1 MIVTLT
7 YTDYSAFL
15 CLAVR
20 RTFFALLISI
30 SIVTTI
36 YAQANL
42 SQPDDKT
49 LIIEDA
55 PESEIF
61 ALGKTVIIKKS
72 AKGVLSLGGDVII
85 EGRVEG
91 DAAAIGGSITQKK
104 GAFIGGEVIV
114 FGGTYQHEDKQPL
127 RNAEKETVVLAVFED
142 ELRDMMQN
150 PSQIF
155 APSVSWSFFAQRLLS
170 VLFWFLISLG
180 LATIAPGAVS
190 RAVARFSLST
200 LKVFAIGMAS
210 FLLIIIGGTL
220 SLSFLPNYLGAIV
233 GIMAFALLMLGYVFG
248 RAALQV
254 SIGKRIQKLFLSDKK
269 QSEVV
274 SYLIGAFVITLLLS
288 IPYLWTLTLL
298 ALFASS
304 LGLVFT
310 ARSGNGLRKA

>member
-1 MIVTLT
+1 VIVTLI
-7 YTDYSAFL
+7 YTDFSVFL
-15 CLAVR
+15 RLAIR
-20 RTFFALLISI
+20 RTFFALLVSI
-30 SIVTTI
+30 SIITTV
-36 YAQANL
+36 YAQTNL

-49 LIIEDA
+49 LIVEDA

-91 DAAAIGGSITQKK
+91 DAATIGGSITQKE
-104 GAFIGGEVIV
+104 GAFVGGEVIV
-114 FGGTYQHEDKQPL
+114 FGGTYQHEDEQPL

-200 LKVFAIGMAS
+200 LKVFAIGMAG
-210 FLLIIIGGTL
+210 LLLVVIGGTM

-254 SIGKRIQKLFLSDKK
+254 SIGKRIQKMFLSDKK
-269 QSEVV
+269 QSEVF

-310 ARSGNGLRKA
+310 ARSGNGLRKV

>member
-1 MIVTLT
+1 MKFEILNLKSV
-7 YTDYSAFL
+7 FL
-15 CLAVR
+15 RLAIC
-20 RTFFALLISI
+20 RTFFAFVISI
-30 SIVTTI
+30 SIITAI
-36 YAQANL
+36 YAQPNL

-49 LIIEDA
+49 LIVEDA

-85 EGRVEG
+85 EGKVEG

-104 GAFIGGEVIV
+104 GAFVGGEVII
-114 FGGTYQHEDKQPL
+114 FGGTYRHEDEKPL
-127 RNAEKETVVLAVFED
+127 RNAEKETIVFAVFED
-142 ELRDMMQN
+142 ELRDVMQN

-155 APSVSWSFFAQRLLS
+155 APSFSWSFFAQRLLS
-170 VLFWFLISLG
+170 VLFWFLISLA

-200 LKVFAIGMAS
+200 LKVFAIGMAGL
-210 FLLIIIGGTL
+210 LLIIVGGTL

-233 GIMAFALLMLGYVFG
+233 GLMAFVLLMLGYVFG

-288 IPYLWTLTLL
+288 IPYLWTITLL
-298 ALFASS
+298 ALLASS

-310 ARSGNGLRKA
+310 ANNKG

>member
-1 MIVTLT
+1 MIIAQTNI
-7 YTDYSAFL
+7 DYFAFL
-15 CLAVR
+15 RLTCR
-20 RTFFALLISI
+20 RIFFAFVVTISI
-30 SIVTTI
+30 ITAI
-36 YAQANL
+36 YAQPNL

-49 LIIEDA
+49 LIVEDA

-85 EGRVEG
+85 EGKVEG

-104 GAFIGGEVIV
+104 GAFVGGEVII
-114 FGGTYQHEDKQPL
+114 FGGTYKHEDEKPL
-127 RNAEKETVVLAVFED
+127 RNAEKETIVFAVFED
-142 ELRDMMQN
+142 ELRDVMQN
-150 PSQIF
+150 PSQIV
-155 APSVSWSFFAQRLLS
+155 APSFSWSFLAQRLLS
-170 VLFWFLISLG
+170 VLFWFIISLA

-200 LKVFAIGMAS
+200 LKVFAIGMAGL
-210 FLLIIIGGTL
+210 LLIIIGGTL

-233 GIMAFALLMLGYVFG
+233 GLMAFVLLMLGYVFG

-269 QSEVV
+269 RSEVV

-288 IPYLWTLTLL
+288 IPYLWTITLL

-304 LGLVFT
+304 IGLVFT
-310 ARSGNGLRKA
+310 AKNKL